1 MAMRPFYLFF
11 CCFIFSLTAF
21 SSNCTYEFDPA
32 HSVIQGT
39 GYKFTE
45 KMEVNGSFTGFKLS
59 KNEKKKSIRELLKG
73 LEVTVDLTT
82 LNSGDSMRD
91 KNISET
97 LFSGFSGGP
106 VVRVSV
112 EKVTDKTIET
122 RLKMN
127 NRSQR
132 VIFNYKIKAGV
143 LRAKGHFNILEY
155 ALGEQMGKF
164 KKRCGLLH
172 IGKDKKIVTWTDFG
186 LGVTAKIKKTCQKK
200 RTGS

>member
-1 MAMRPFYLFF
+1 MRLFYLFF

-21 SSNCTYEFDPA
+21 SSDCIYEFDPA

-45 KMEVNGSFTGFKLS
+45 KMGVNGSFTGFKLS
-59 KNEKKKSIRELLKG
+59 KNEKKKSIRELLKD
-73 LEVTVDLTT
+73 LVVTVDLTT
-82 LNSGDSMRD
+82 LDSGDSMRD

-112 EKVTDKTIET
+112 EKVTNKTIET
-122 RLKMN
+122 QLKMN
-127 NRSQR
+127 NRSQG

-143 LRAKGHFNILEY
+143 LSAKGHFDIFEY
-155 ALGEQMGKF
+155 ALGKQMGKF

-172 IGKDKKIVTWTDFG
+172 VGKDKKSVTWTNFG
-186 LGVTAKIKKTCQKK
+186 LSVTAKIKKTCPKK
-200 RTGS
+200 KAGN